1 MNIIYKWIPYDIWH
15 KAEYELW
22 LKELAYSGLHV
33 QKMRKYWG
41 RFERVQPQTLEYRL
55 CFSPKSLNESILT
68 DYNWK
73 KIKTSSDFALFQS
86 ASAKPSDELYKNKNL
101 QIKDLIHKRE
111 SHERNAF
118 WFLAS
123 IVFILLVLLWP
134 KKYYTL
140 NLVAQKYNIF
150 RFYILV
156 QFTCW
161 YREMRSYKG
170 LKALEESL
178 IKGLQTKYIKSL
190 KASIQKFFYFALL
203 CFVFIVF
210 FIEIKTIGNE
220 KIPLPIEEIA
230 LPVIQL
236 STLEDASILER
247 DPDDQQY
254 TFYNYY
260 EKYWKLFAYRVY
272 KSDEDGILN
281 TEEDI
286 NNKHPNVETEFY
298 ELTFKW
304 MREPLVKDL
313 IQRYQDEITVPYKDI
328 VRQDAEGLDGVYIL
342 AENYNI
348 ELIGI
353 KDNKVMYVKY
363 SGNASLDNLIKE
375 IARKIVF

>member
-1 MNIIYKWIPYDIWH
+1 MNIIYKWIPYDIWN

-22 LKELAYSGLHV
+22 LKELAYSGLQV
-33 QKMRKYWG
+33 QKIGKYWG

-55 CFSPKSLNESILT
+55 CFSPKSLNETMLT

-86 ASAKPSDELYKNKNL
+86 ASAKPYDELYKNKDL
-101 QIKDLIHKRE
+101 QIEDLIHKRE

-156 QFTCW
+156 QFTSW

-170 LKALEESL
+170 LKGLEESL

-190 KASIQKFFYFALL
+190 KAGIQKFFYFALL

-236 STLEDASILER
+236 SNLEDASILER
-247 DPDDQQY
+247 DPDDEQY
-254 TFYNYY
+254 AFYNYY
-260 EKYWKLFAYRVY
+260 EKYWKLFAYRAY
-272 KSDEDGILN
+272 KSDEDGMLN
-281 TEEDI
+281 TKEDI

-328 VRQDAEGLDGVYIL
+328 IRQEAEGLDGVYIL
-342 AENYNI
+342 TENYNI

-353 KDNKVMYVKY
+353 KGNKVMYVKY
-363 SGNASLDNLIKE
+363 SGNASLDDLIKE